1 MAYDRA
7 ADWRSIRRCR
17 DRFNV
22 GHSSISSGWSIR
34 GLHGAKRPKPPHMRR

>member
-1 MAYDRA
+1 MTSDRA

-22 GHSSISSGWSIR
+22 GHISMPWGWSIR
-34 GLHGAKRPKPPHMRR
+34 GLPRVIHSTSLRL